1 VDKISLRRFGKESPV
16 GSCCVRF
23 SISDL
28 AKYRAVNSR
37 DKLELLMQPALDE
50 RPISLAE
57 YEEIARGGL
66 QKVAYDY
73 YAGASWD
80 GITLRQN
87 RNSYDEIA
95 IRPRMLV
102 DVTTR
107 DKSLELFGCKL
118 SMPIIVA
125 PMAFQ
130 AMAHSDGEIVM
141 AKAAKDA
148 ETVMTASTLSNYSI
162 EQIAEG
168 SVANLWFQLYVYKDR
183 ELTKSLVQRAETA
196 RCKALVLT
204 VDSPL
209 LGRREGDVRNKFQ
222 LPSHLRIGNLIG
234 SNIDSL
240 PDDVAGSSLA
250 AYIASLYDP
259 ALTWKDLAWFRQITD
274 LPILVKGILRADDA
288 RLAIENGASGIVV
301 SNHGGRQLDT
311 AIATIRALPEIVEAV
326 DGRCKVLI
334 DGGIR
339 RGTDV
344 FKALALGADAV
355 MVGRPLIWGL
365 SVSGRAGA
373 AHVLEILS
381 AELDLTMALSGC
393 PNIGSITRDM
403 VQL

>member
-1 VDKISLRRFGKESPV
+1 
-16 GSCCVRF
+16 
-23 SISDL
+23 
-28 AKYRAVNSR
+28 
-37 DKLELLMQPALDE
+37 MQPALDD

-57 YEEIARGGL
+57 YEEFARGCL

-73 YAGASWD
+73 FAGASWD
-80 GITLRQN
+80 GVTLRQN
-87 RNSYDEIA
+87 RESYDQIA

-102 DVTTR
+102 DVATR
-107 DKSLELFGCKL
+107 DKGLELFGRKL
-118 SMPIIVA
+118 SMPIVIA

-130 AMAHSDGEIVM
+130 AMAHPDGEVAM
-141 AKAAKDA
+141 ARAARDA
-148 ETVMTASTLSNYSI
+148 DIVMTASTLSNYSI

-168 SVANLWFQLYVYKDR
+168 SGANLWFQLYVYKDR
-183 ELTKSLVQRAETA
+183 GLTKSLVQRAEAA

-209 LGRREGDVRNKFQ
+209 LGRREGDVRNRFQ
-222 LPSHLRIGNLIG
+222 LPSNLRIGNLVG
-234 SNIDSL
+234 SNIDNL
-240 PDDVAGSSLA
+240 PAAVADSSLA
-250 AYIASLYDP
+250 TYIASLYDP
-259 ALTWKDLAWFRQITD
+259 ALTWKDLAWFREITD

-288 RLAIENGASGIVV
+288 KLAIENGASGIVV

-326 DGRCKVLI
+326 EGRCKILI

-355 MVGRPLIWGL
+355 MVGRPLMWGL
-365 SVSGRAGA
+365 SVSGRSGA

-393 PNIGSITRDM
+393 PNLDSITNDM
-403 VQL
+403 VRL

>member
-1 VDKISLRRFGKESPV
+1 MEP
-16 GSCCVRF
+16 
-23 SISDL
+23 
-28 AKYRAVNSR
+28 
-37 DKLELLMQPALDE
+37 LMQPVLDD

-57 YEEIARGGL
+57 YEEIARGCL

-73 YAGASWD
+73 FAGASWD
-80 GITLRQN
+80 GVTLKQN
-87 RNSYDEIA
+87 RDSYEQIA

-102 DVTTR
+102 DVTNR

-118 SMPIIVA
+118 SAPIVIA

-130 AMAHSDGEIVM
+130 AMAHPDGEIVM
-141 AKAAKDA
+141 AQAAKDA
-148 ETVMTASTLSNYSI
+148 GTVMTTSTLSNYSI

-168 SVANLWFQLYVYKDR
+168 SGSELWFQLYVYKDR
-183 ELTKSLVQRAETA
+183 ALTRSLVQRAEA
-196 RCKALVLT
+196 AGCKALVVT

-209 LGRREGDVRNKFQ
+209 LGRRENDVRNRFQ
-222 LPSHLRIGNLIG
+222 LPSNLRLGNLVG
-234 SNIDSL
+234 SSIDKL
-240 PDDVAGSSLA
+240 PAGFADSSLA

-259 ALTWKDLAWFRQITD
+259 ALTWKDLAWFRALTD
-274 LPILVKGILRADDA
+274 LPVLVKGILRADDA
-288 RLAIENGASGIVV
+288 RLAIEHGASGIVV

-326 DGRCKVLI
+326 NGRCKILI

-339 RGTDV
+339 RGTDI

-355 MVGRPLIWGL
+355 MVGRPLMWGL
-365 SVSGRAGA
+365 SVSGRSGA

-393 PNIGSITRDM
+393 PTLDSITDDLVR
-403 VQL
+403 L